1 MRITIVNPGAMGES
15 IAAAAVSAGSTVY
28 WVSANRSQATR
39 NRAARSG
46 LEERQSLELALAD
59 SDAVVSVCPPHAAL
73 AVAEEVAKSGFE
85 GLYVDGNAVSPETM
99 RQMADR
105 LSETSLHLVDGGI
118 IGPPAWQEGSTRFY
132 LSGGRAMEAKVLFD
146 GSLVDAR
153 IVSDQIGAASALKM
167 VYAAWTK
174 GGDALLLAIRA
185 LASAEGVESALI
197 EEWGISQAGT
207 VARSEKAAAK
217 NGAKA
222 WRFEG
227 EMHEIA
233 ATFAGA
239 GLPSGFHQGAAEI
252 YRRMA
257 GYKDYAGEPSIDEVT
272 TTLNQER

>member
-1 MRITIVNPGAMGES
+1 M
-15 IAAAAVSAGSTVY
+15 
-28 WVSANRSQATR
+28 
-39 NRAARSG
+39 
-46 LEERQSLELALAD
+46 
-59 SDAVVSVCPPHAAL
+59 
-73 AVAEEVAKSGFE
+73 AE
-85 GLYVDGNAVSPETM
+85 
-99 RQMADR
+99 R
-105 LSETSLHLVDGGI
+105 LSGTALHLVDGGI
-118 IGPPAWQEGSTRFY
+118 VGPPAWQEGTTRFY
-132 LSGGRAMEAKVLFD
+132 LSGDRANEVQALFE

-153 IVSDQIGAASALKM
+153 IVGEPIGAASALKM

-185 LASAEGVESALI
+185 LASAEGVESALV

-233 ATFAGA
+233 ETFAGA
-239 GLPSGFHQGAAEI
+239 GLPDGFHLGAAEI

-272 TTLNQER
+272 ATLNRAG